1 MPSWQPSN
9 TPVPLQWSCRG
20 RVGGLAPV
28 CTQSGASPPPSAPRR
43 KGERHCG
50 EGVGV
55 IARGSTR
62 AGMQSRARGG
72 ARVQKG
78 PQRRRAR
85 RFGSRGSATVA
96 SWWYKARAL
105 RPPGSRRATPRA
117 LRATLSGGRGVTMR
131 VLGLALTLA
140 VCCTAELLP
149 SFDDDDGVC
158 AKIEAEQSTTWQEGH
173 AVGWHFDIHIRFP
186 LAEMEAEAMLEKTIR
201 IEWENDLTIEHLE
214 PQGAVTFVGGGHRF
228 VLVKPQA
235 QYVGH
240 DYFSV
245 KGIRRGGP
253 PEDLL
258 EPTITCTG
266 DVDVPPPSPPHPPD
280 CDLAPQV
287 HTYPI
292 GSSSA
297 DGSRVTMKLS
307 SWKPWRVFTLTY
319 FEQSSL
325 LIKKAEGATLMV
337 LPHRTGAEQMEFA
350 FTLNDQ
356 PSSGE
361 GCGGHPSC
369 LEFEAHPGVRHPHP
383 HVLCITTP
391 PPSPPRLPLIHS
403 PPPPVAVSPPPSPA
417 TLFARGTCYLGGQAV
432 AMRSHSD
439 DPTQQGVRVVVTFD
453 RWDAGAVFTVLVN
466 GRLLRSTNSWSADEV
481 ASGTPLSADFAF
493 AFKLREAAPQA
504 ENAFAFRMEGQRF
517 DRLVKLSCEAPQA
530 EPTPTSPTT
539 PTKTATQYAYD
550 PISLYDNTN
559 SYGIQTEDTTPT
571 PVPQASTPTGSASEA
586 GGGAGAAVGLFFGA
600 VVVLAGGFFLW
611 RRSTNRS
618 LSIGGAVQSAIH
630 GRPHRARAHPS
641 EKMEFTAEDDVLS
654 PAVLDLNPAAAA
666 AAAALAESPQA
677 MVDVDIQSAPHAP
690 PARRPAI

>member
-1 MPSWQPSN
+1 
-9 TPVPLQWSCRG
+9 
-20 RVGGLAPV
+20 
-28 CTQSGASPPPSAPRR
+28 
-43 KGERHCG
+43 
-50 EGVGV
+50 
-55 IARGSTR
+55 
-62 AGMQSRARGG
+62 
-72 ARVQKG
+72 
-78 PQRRRAR
+78 
-85 RFGSRGSATVA
+85 
-96 SWWYKARAL
+96 
-105 RPPGSRRATPRA
+105 
-117 LRATLSGGRGVTMR
+117 MR
-131 VLGLALTLA
+131 VFGLALTLA

-149 SFDDDDGVC
+149 NFDDDDGVC

-173 AVGWHFDIHIRFP
+173 SVGWHFDIHIRFP
-186 LAEMEAEAMLEKTIR
+186 LAEMEAEDMLEKTIR

-253 PEDLL
+253 AEDLL

-292 GSSSA
+292 GSTLQ

-319 FEQSSL
+319 FAQSSL
-325 LIKKAEGATLMV
+325 LIKKFEGATLMV

-350 FTLNDQ
+350 FTLSDQ

-369 LEFEAHPGVRHPHP
+369 LEFEAHPGVRHHP
-383 HVLCITTP
+383 HVVCITTP
-391 PPSPPRLPLIHS
+391 PPAPPGLPMIHSLPPSVAAS
-403 PPPPVAVSPPPSPA
+403 PPPAPA

-439 DPTQQGVRVVVTFD
+439 DPTQQAVRVVVTFD

-504 ENAFAFRMEGQRF
+504 ENAFAFRLEGQRF
-517 DRLVKLSCEAPQA
+517 DRLVKLSCEPPQA
-530 EPTPTSPTT
+530 APTPTSSTT

-559 SYGIQTEDTTPT
+559 SYGIETDDTAPT
-571 PVPQASTPTGSASEA
+571 PGPQASTPTGSASEA

-600 VVVLAGGFFLW
+600 LVVLAGGFFLW

-630 GRPHRARAHPS
+630 GRPQRARAHPS

-654 PAVLDLNPAAAA
+654 PAVLELNPAAAA
-666 AAAALAESPQA
+666 AAAALAESPMQA
-677 MVDVDIQSAPHAP
+677 MVDVDIQSAPP
-690 PARRPAI
+690 PPLSVNATRRPAI